1 MIQKNFVIHVVLCS
15 EMIQIK
21 CIGLFLFIDD
31 FFYKQNM
38 KGGKTWLVLWGV
50 GVGGCCCFVFYGNS
64 NVKFFP
70 LAIDMSSNIFSS
82 LHSLIELKFDRVLT
96 SGGAATALDGVPI
109 IEKMIQEVHTGPRSV
124 WMLV

>member
-1 MIQKNFVIHVVLCS
+1 MSSLGGGGWGGVV
-15 EMIQIK
+15 
-21 CIGLFLFIDD
+21 
-31 FFYKQNM
+31 
-38 KGGKTWLVLWGV
+38 
-50 GVGGCCCFVFYGNS
+50 CFVFSDGNS

-70 LAIDMSSNIFSS
+70 VAIDMSSNIFSS